1 MPANQQL
8 HLTGPTLRFFET
20 TRCLQPARQVNAVV
34 GQHESGIDT
43 AMNEAPRPKFPQEIT
58 RYYQEVAEEGR
69 LAAGPAQLEFARTK
83 EVVLRH
89 LPPPLATI
97 LDVGG
102 AAGAYALWLA
112 ERGYQ
117 VHLIDPVPRLVEEAR
132 RRSEA
137 SPNRIC
143 TCQVGDARQLTFDDG
158 VADGVLLLG
167 PLYHLTETAE
177 RLRALRE
184 VHRVLRPG
192 GVLFAAAI
200 SRYASALDGVAR
212 DLFADPAFAAIV
224 RQDLEQGQHRNATDK
239 WDYFTTAYFHR
250 PEELRAEVV
259 SAGFNCQA
267 VLGLEGPGWV
277 LSDFDERWA
286 DARKREDLLRVAR
299 ALERE
304 VSIVGLSAHLLA
316 VGTKE

>member
-1 MPANQQL
+1 
-8 HLTGPTLRFFET
+8 
-20 TRCLQPARQVNAVV
+20 
-34 GQHESGIDT
+34 
-43 AMNEAPRPKFPQEIT
+43 MNEAPRPTLPEEIT

-69 LAAGPAQLEFARTK
+69 LAAGPSQLEFARTK
-83 EVVLRH
+83 EAVLRY
-89 LPPPLATI
+89 LPPPPATI

-112 ERGYQ
+112 DKGYQ

-137 SPNRIC
+137 SRNRIC
-143 TCQVGDARQLTFDDG
+143 TCQVGDARDLRFSEG
-158 VADGVLLLG
+158 VADGALLLG
-167 PLYHLTETAE
+167 PLYHLTETPE

-192 GVLFAAAI
+192 GVLLAAAI

-212 DLFADPAFAAIV
+212 DLLADPAFAAIV
-224 RQDLEQGQHRNATDK
+224 QQDLERGQHRNATGR

-250 PEELRAEVV
+250 PEELQAEVV
-259 SAGFNCQA
+259 SAGFNCRA

-286 DARKREDLLRVAR
+286 DARKQEDLLRVAR
-299 ALERE
+299 ALEGE
-304 VSIVGLSAHLLA
+304 ASIVGLSAHLLA
-316 VGTKE
+316 VGIKE

>member
-1 MPANQQL
+1 
-8 HLTGPTLRFFET
+8 
-20 TRCLQPARQVNAVV
+20 
-34 GQHESGIDT
+34 
-43 AMNEAPRPKFPQEIT
+43 MNEAPRPTVSEEIT
-58 RYYQEVAEEGR
+58 RYYEEVAEEGR
-69 LAAGPAQLEFARTK
+69 LAAGPGQLEFARTK

-89 LPPPLATI
+89 LPPPPATI

-102 AAGAYALWLA
+102 ASGTYALWLA
-112 ERGYQ
+112 ERGYE

-132 RRSEA
+132 RRSEG
-137 SPNRIC
+137 SPNRIRA
-143 TCQVGDARQLTFDDG
+143 CQVGDARALPFGDG

-167 PLYHLTETAE
+167 PLYHLTDAAE

-200 SRYASALDGVAR
+200 SRCASALDGVAR

-224 RQDLEQGQHRNATDK
+224 RQDLERGQHRNGTDN

-259 SAGFNCQA
+259 SAGFCCQR
-267 VLGLEGPGWV
+267 VLGLEGPGWI
-277 LSDFDERWA
+277 LSDFADRWA
-286 DARKREDLLRVAR
+286 DPRKREDLLRVAR
-299 ALERE
+299 ALEGE
-304 VSIVGLSAHLLA
+304 ASVVGLSAHLLA
-316 VGTKE
+316 VGTRGVLLG

>member
-1 MPANQQL
+1 MK
-8 HLTGPTLRFFET
+8 
-20 TRCLQPARQVNAVV
+20 
-34 GQHESGIDT
+34 
-43 AMNEAPRPKFPQEIT
+43 EAPRPMVPKEIT

-69 LAAGPAQLEFARTK
+69 LAAGPSQLEFARTQ
-83 EVVLRH
+83 EVVLRY
-89 LPPPLATI
+89 LPSPPATI

-137 SPNRIC
+137 SPHRIC
-143 TCQVGDARQLTFDDG
+143 TCQVGDARELAFNNG

-167 PLYHLTETAE
+167 PLYHLTDAAE
-177 RLRALRE
+177 RVRALRE
-184 VHRVLRPG
+184 VYRVLRPG
-192 GVLFAAAI
+192 GVMFAAAI
-200 SRYASALDGVAR
+200 SRYASALDGLAR
-212 DLFADPAFAAIV
+212 DLFADPSFAAIV
-224 RQDLEQGQHRNATDK
+224 QQDLEQGQHRNETDN
-239 WDYFTTAYFHR
+239 WDYFTTAYCHR
-250 PEELRAEVV
+250 PDELQIEVASV
-259 SAGFNCQA
+259 GFHCQA

-304 VSIVGLSAHLLA
+304 ASMVGLSAHLLA
-316 VGTKE
+316 VGSKALGPS

>member
-1 MPANQQL
+1 MK
-8 HLTGPTLRFFET
+8 
-20 TRCLQPARQVNAVV
+20 
-34 GQHESGIDT
+34 
-43 AMNEAPRPKFPQEIT
+43 EAPRPPFSEEIT

-69 LAAGPAQLEFARTK
+69 LAAGPSQLEFARTR
-83 EVVLRH
+83 ELVLRH
-89 LPPPLATI
+89 LRPPPATI

-117 VHLIDPVPRLVEEAR
+117 VHLIDAVPRLVEEAR

-137 SPNRIC
+137 SPNPIS
-143 TCQVGDARQLTFDDG
+143 TCQVGDARALPFGDG

-167 PLYHLTETAE
+167 PLYHLTEAEE

-184 VHRVLRPG
+184 AYRLLRPR

-200 SRYASALDGVAR
+200 SRCASALDGIAR
-212 DLFADPAFAAIV
+212 DLFADPIFATIV
-224 RQDLEQGQHRNATDK
+224 QRDLERGQHRNTTGN
-239 WDYFTTAYFHR
+239 WEYFTTSYFHR

-259 SAGFNCQA
+259 SAGFTCQG
-267 VLGLEGPGWV
+267 VFGLEGPGWM

-286 DARKREDLLRVAR
+286 DLRKREDLLRVAR
-299 ALERE
+299 ALEQE
-304 VSIVGLSAHLLA
+304 ASIVGVSAHLLA
-316 VGTKE
+316 VGARE